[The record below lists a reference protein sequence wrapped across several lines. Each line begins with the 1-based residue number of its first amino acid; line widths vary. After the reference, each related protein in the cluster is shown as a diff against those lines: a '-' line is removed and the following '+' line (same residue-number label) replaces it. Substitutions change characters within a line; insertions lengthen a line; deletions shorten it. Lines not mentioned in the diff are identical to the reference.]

1 MSPKR
6 ILVVEDEAVL
16 RLGTTLHLKSF
27 GFDVVGNFRSGK
39 EAIKQLAD
47 LKPDLILMDI
57 ELAGDIDGIETVR
70 QIHEKVD
77 IPVIYL
83 TVYSEVETIERAKST
98 NPFRYMN
105 KPFNEEELKFT
116 IESAIE
122 SHKKDKLLKSLS
134 IYKEA
139 LSNIQGIVYRYFEE
153 NHETIFFNDMLEKM
167 TGFKPGELRSDDTH
181 FLMSMILKEDQK
193 KVMNALND
201 SINLKKPFKVKY
213 GVKNKNGEVKQF
225 YERGIPVFETN
236 GELIC
241 IDGTVFDVTD

>member
-16 RLGTTLHLKSF
+16 RLGTTLHLKSY
-27 GFDVVGNFRSGK
+27 GFDVVGNFRSGE
-39 EAIKQLAD
+39 EAIKQITD

-70 QIHEKVD
+70 QIHEKID
-77 IPVIYL
+77 IPVVYL
-83 TVYSEVETIERAKST
+83 TVFSDAETIERAEST

-116 IESAIE
+116 IEAAIE

-134 IYKEA
+134 IYKET
-139 LSNIQGIVYRYFEE
+139 LYNIQGIVYRYFED
-153 NHETIFFNDMLEKM
+153 ETVFFNDMLEKM
-167 TGFKPGELRSDDTH
+167 TGFKQDELKNDDIH
-181 FLMSMILKEDQK
+181 FLMPIILTEDRK
-193 KVMNALND
+193 KVMNVLND

-213 GVKNKNGEVKQF
+213 GVKNKNGEVRQF
-225 YERGIPVFETN
+225 YEMGMPVCGIN
-236 GELIC
+236 GKIVC
-241 IDGTVFDVTD
+241 IDGTVFDVTG